1 MSGRIPREF
10 IDELL
15 VRVDIV
21 DLIDSHVPLKKT
33 GSNYVARCPFHTEK
47 TPSFSVNRKKQ
58 FFHCFGCGAS
68 GNAIS
73 FLMDF
78 SHLDFVEAIEDL
90 AGFAG
95 LEVPRESIAYQP
107 EQKKEDLTSLY
118 TLMEQVAAFYV
129 EQLRSSDEGKKAV
142 EYLKNRGVSGDCA
155 SDFMLGYAPNEWQA
169 LTTRFTP
176 TSLLKA
182 GLLVDKEGGQ
192 PYDRFRRRIMF
203 PIRDKRARIIGF
215 GGRVL
220 DDSLPKYLNSPETS
234 LFHKGKE
241 VYGLYELL
249 EKNTKPQ
256 RILIVEGYMDVIA
269 LAQFGIHYAVAALG
283 TATSQAHL
291 DLLFRFSSELVFCFD
306 GDKAGKEAAWRAMEP
321 AFSSLKD
328 GRQIRIMLLP
338 QNQDPDSLVRREGI
352 DGFISRV
359 QTAETLSEYF
369 FGHFSKEL
377 NLSEL
382 EGRAQLVSK
391 AKPYLEK
398 LPESIFKE
406 MMLARLKELSGW
418 ASLDVLENAATLASK
433 QNPRRYPRPD
443 KKQHQDKGRLSSARM
458 AIALLVQNP
467 RLAEILEQREINWNE
482 LEFSGADLFKNILQ
496 MIADK
501 NPANVAVLTE
511 CYRDTAEERSIKAL
525 ALLDSQV
532 PDDKI
537 DTVFGDSLDRLLTQS
552 REAILARLLDKSKA
566 EGLDAQEKE
575 LLRKMLTVKS
585 LVQNNRNL

>member
-33 GSNYVARCPFHTEK
+33 GNNFVARCPFHAEK
-47 TPSFSVNRKKQ
+47 TPSFSVNQRKQ
-58 FFHCFGCGAS
+58 FFYCFGCGAS

-78 SHLDFVEAIEDL
+78 SHLDFVEAVEDL

-95 LEVPRESIAYQP
+95 LEVPRESTEHRSGAR
-107 EQKKEDLTSLY
+107 KEDLNNLY
-118 TLMEQVAAFYV
+118 TLMEQVTDFYV
-129 EQLRSSDEGKKAV
+129 DQLRTSDEGKKAV
-142 EYLKNRGVSGDCA
+142 EYLKNRGINGDCA
-155 SDFMLGYAPNEWQA
+155 SDFMLGYAPRKA
-169 LTTRFTP
+169 LAARFDQK
-176 TSLLKA
+176 LLLEA
-182 GLLVDKEGGQ
+182 GLLANKEDGQ
-192 PYDRFRRRIMF
+192 PYDRFRDRIMF
-203 PIRDKRARIIGF
+203 PIRDKRARIVGF

-234 LFHKGKE
+234 LFHKNKE
-241 VYGLYELL
+241 VYGLHELL
-249 EKNTKPQ
+249 KKNSKPQ

-283 TATSQAHL
+283 TAASQAHL
-291 DLLFRFSSELVFCFD
+291 DLLFRLSSELVFCFD
-306 GDKAGKEAAWRAMEP
+306 GDKAGREAAWRAMDP

-338 QNQDPDSLVRREGI
+338 QNHDPDSLVREEGV
-352 DGFISRV
+352 DGFIERIKI
-359 QTAETLSEYF
+359 AETLSDYF
-369 FGHFSKEL
+369 FEHLSNELDLSKI
-377 NLSEL
+377 
-382 EGRAQLVSK
+382 EGRAQLANK

-398 LPESIFKE
+398 LPESIFRE

-418 ASLDVLENAATLASK
+418 AGLDVLENTTTLASNRHSK
-433 QNPRRYPRPD
+433 QRLRTDRKPT
-443 KKQHQDKGRLSSARM
+443 QDKGRLSSARV

-467 RLAEILEQREINWNE
+467 RLAEILEQREIDWNE
-482 LEFSGADLFKNILQ
+482 LEFPGAPLFKNILQ
-496 MIADK
+496 LIADK
-501 NPANVAVLTE
+501 SPANVAVLME
-511 CYRDTAEERSIKAL
+511 CYRDTAEEKAIKAL
-525 ALLDSQV
+525 AFLDLLV

-537 DTVFGDSLDRLLTQS
+537 DTVFCDALNRLLTQS
-552 REAILARLLDKSKA
+552 RETIWTRLLDKSKT

-575 LLRKMLTVKS
+575 LLRKMQAAKLISAK
-585 LVQNNRNL
+585 

>member
-1 MSGRIPREF
+1 MSARIPREF
-10 IDELL
+10 IDDLL

-33 GSNYVARCPFHTEK
+33 GSNFVARCPFHTEK

-58 FFHCFGCGAS
+58 FFYCFGCGAS

-78 SHLDFVEAIEDL
+78 SHLDFVEAVEDL

-95 LEVPRESIAYQP
+95 IEVPREAIEYQP
-107 EQKKEDLTSLY
+107 GQKKEGLDSLY
-118 TLMEQVAAFYV
+118 ALMEQIAALYV
-129 EQLRSSDEGKKAV
+129 EQLRTSDEGKKAV
-142 EYLKNRGVSGDCA
+142 EYLKSRDVSGDCA
-155 SDFMLGYAPNEWQA
+155 GDFMLGYAPDEWQFLA
-169 LTTRFTP
+169 TRFNP
-176 TSLLKA
+176 QLLLEA
-182 GLLVDKEGGQ
+182 GLLVSKEGGQ
-192 PYDRFRRRIMF
+192 MYDRFRGRIIF
-203 PIRDKRARIIGF
+203 PIRDKRARIVGF

-220 DDSLPKYLNSPETS
+220 DDSLPKYLNSPETP

-249 EKNTKPQ
+249 EKNAKPP

-283 TATSQAHL
+283 TAASQAHL

-306 GDKAGKEAAWRAMEP
+306 GDKAGREAAWRAMEA

-338 QNQDPDSLVRREGI
+338 QNHDPDSLVREEGI
-352 DGFISRV
+352 NGFVDRV
-359 QTAETLSEYF
+359 QTAESLSEYF
-369 FGHFSKEL
+369 FGHLSSEL
-377 NLSEL
+377 NLSEM
-382 EGRAQLVSK
+382 EGRAQLINK

-398 LPESIFKE
+398 LPEGIFKE

-418 ASLDVLENAATLASK
+418 RGLDVLENATTLASK
-433 QNPRRYPRPD
+433 KNSRAAGKRP
-443 KKQHQDKGRLSSARM
+443 QDNGRLSSARV

-467 RLAEILEQREINWNE
+467 RLAELFEQREIDGAE
-482 LEFSGADLFKNILQ
+482 LEFKGVALFKNILQ

-501 NPANVAVLTE
+501 SPANAAVLME
-511 CYRDTAEERSIKAL
+511 CYRNTAEESAIKAL
-525 ALLDSQV
+525 ALLDTKVS
-532 PDDKI
+532 DDNI
-537 DTVFGDSLDRLLTQS
+537 DTVFCDSLNRLLTQA
-552 REAILARLLDKSKA
+552 REVNLTRLLDKTKVK
-566 EGLDAQEKE
+566 GLDAQEKE
-575 LLRKMLTVKS
+575 LLRKMLAAKLFS
-585 LVQNNRNL
+585 AK

>member
-33 GSNYVARCPFHTEK
+33 GNNFVARCPFHAEK
-47 TPSFSVNRKKQ
+47 TPSFSVNQKKQ
-58 FFHCFGCGAS
+58 FFYCFGCGAS

-90 AGFAG
+90 AVFAG
-95 LEVPRESIAYQP
+95 LEVPRESVEYQP
-107 EQKKEDLTSLY
+107 GPKKEDLNNLY
-118 TLMEQVAAFYV
+118 ALMEQVAAFYV
-129 EQLRSSDEGKKAV
+129 EQLRTSDEGKKAV
-142 EYLKNRGVSGDCA
+142 EYLKNRGINSDCA
-155 SDFMLGYAPNEWQA
+155 SDFMLGYAPRKA
-169 LTTRFTP
+169 LTTRFDRK
-176 TSLLKA
+176 LLLEA
-182 GLLVDKEGGQ
+182 GLLVSKEDGQ
-192 PYDRFRRRIMF
+192 PYDRFRDRIMF
-203 PIRDKRARIIGF
+203 PIRDKRAHIIGF

-220 DDSLPKYLNSPETS
+220 DDSLPKYLNSPETP

-241 VYGLYELL
+241 VYGLHELL

-269 LAQFGIHYAVAALG
+269 LSQFGIHYAVASLG
-283 TATSQAHL
+283 TAASQAHL

-306 GDKAGKEAAWRAMEP
+306 GDKAGREAAWRAMEP

-328 GRQIRIMLLP
+328 GRQIRIMMLP
-338 QNQDPDSLVRREGI
+338 QNHDPDSLVREEGI
-352 DGFISRV
+352 DGFIGRMEM
-359 QTAETLSEYF
+359 AETLSDYF
-369 FGHFSKEL
+369 FGHLSNEL
-377 NLSEL
+377 NLSKI
-382 EGRAQLVSK
+382 EGRAQLVNK

-406 MMLARLKELSGW
+406 MMFARLKELSGW
-418 ASLDVLENAATLASK
+418 TGLDVLENTTTLASK
-433 QNPRRYPRPD
+433 QSTKQYSRTDRKRP
-443 KKQHQDKGRLSSARM
+443 QDSGRLSSARV

-467 RLAEILEQREINWNE
+467 RLAEILEQREIDWSG
-482 LEFSGADLFKNILQ
+482 LEFSGASLFKNILHK
-496 MIADK
+496 IADK
-501 NPANVAVLTE
+501 NPANTAVLVE
-511 CYRDTAEERSIKAL
+511 CYRDTAEEKSIKAL
-525 ALLDSQV
+525 AFLDLQV

-537 DTVFGDSLDRLLTQS
+537 DAVFCDALDRLLTQA
-552 REAILARLLDKSKA
+552 RETGLARLLDKDKT

-575 LLRKMLTVKS
+575 LLRKMLTAKLFS
-585 LVQNNRNL
+585 AK